1 MIRNGGIDNVLSH
14 LASSGGTGDG
24 GSASVRL
31 RNVGK
36 QNWHGETPPTLSSYS
51 TYLDDR
57 IRAYRELKHDVIRSS
72 ENYNSSSSGGGASR
86 VGDGRGE
93 HANRLR
99 RLTVEKGLLRE
110 IGITQKVGNAVLKCS
125 VSLL

>member
-14 LASSGGTGDG
+14 LASSGNSNDG

-51 TYLDDR
+51 TYIDDR
-57 IRAYRELKHDVIRSS
+57 IRAYRELRHDVIRST
-72 ENYNSSSSGGGASR
+72 ESSGSGMRGGGA
-86 VGDGRGE
+86 GDGRGE

-125 VSLL
+125 VSL